1 MNLYNMFIDDLDN
14 EAKRIVVIL
23 KEKNNIN
30 MESNIGEVIKRTK
43 ELLDDNY
50 KYYSTDIAIRVGFY
64 LNDNITNE
72 MLEKRKKEDLETILE
87 YTDYSK
93 SMGKDIDGV
102 AKKMADIIISNNFD
116 NISLAKIIADNIN
129 ELLPEHNDTVDARA
143 IVFYLQDKLRNRGYL
158 VKKIYPLKIIKIY
171 VA

>member
-23 KEKNNIN
+23 KEKYNIN
-30 MESNIGEVIKRTK
+30 MESNIGEVIKKTK

-72 MLEKRKKEDLETILE
+72 MLEKRKNEDLETIVE
-87 YTDYSK
+87 YNDYSK

-102 AKKMADIIISNNFD
+102 AKIMADIIVSNNFD
-116 NISLAKIIADNIN
+116 NISLAKIIADNIK

-143 IVFYLQDKLRNRGYL
+143 IVFYLQDKLRNRGYFIEKTEPL
-158 VKKIYPLKIIKIY
+158 RVKKI
-171 VA
+171 

>member
-23 KEKNNIN
+23 KEKYNIN
-30 MESNIGEVIKRTK
+30 MESNIGEVIKKTK

-72 MLEKRKKEDLETILE
+72 MLEKRKNEDLETIVE
-87 YTDYSK
+87 YNDYSK

-102 AKKMADIIISNNFD
+102 AKIMADIIVSNNFD
-116 NISLAKIIADNIN
+116 NISLAKIIADNIK

-143 IVFYLQDKLRNRGYL
+143 IVFYLQDKLRNRGYFIEKTEPL
-158 VKKIYPLKIIKIY
+158 RVNKI
-171 VA
+171 